1 VIGEVGESRLEL
13 ALEPKLKPEVIA
25 GAPDSKQGDLT
36 PERVV
41 GTIDALT

>member
-25 GAPDSKQGDLT
+25 GAPDFKQGGLT
-36 PERVV
+36 PKRVAE
-41 GTIDALT
+41 ILDALT